1 MGFLLAAAL
10 AAAAAVNGRL
20 SGRIALDSA
29 SNQPP
34 AQAPVSVRATLRLA
48 SLINLALAT
57 AAAVSFGF
65 LVASEFSAGIRVIIG
80 GVAFMGAATAGEWF
94 LARQTFEAYN
104 RLRPGQLTYG
114 DYKVR
119 LMATAMSVALPLGVS
134 AILVGSLID
143 LVSGGA
149 WNLDRLANLAVFLF
163 AIALWSL
170 QWSAI
175 RLVLLPGKPAEFP
188 MSDWELD
195 AKTLALNM
203 NTRLNDLLILRTG
216 KSRIA
221 GAFALGGGRIA
232 ITDDLLAVLSHDE
245 FLAVMAH
252 ELRHFTQRKRT
263 VRVAASIALIAGVI
277 GAIAAWLVAAG
288 SIAPFLAIGIA
299 TAVAA
304 LSSVPLV
311 RIRRKNEDDADAAAV
326 ETIGADQLMSAI
338 AKTYAVNG
346 RLNESGSGTIHRGL
360 HDRLLNIA
368 TLGNLGEDS
377 VVRAIR
383 AGSAVARTTSQVS
396 FSR

>member
-1 MGFLLAAAL
+1 MGFLLAAAW

-277 GAIAAWLVAAG
+277 GAIAAWLVAAE

-383 AGSAVARTTSQVS
+383 SGSAVARTTSQVS

>member
-1 MGFLLAAAL
+1 MGFLLAAAW

-34 AQAPVSVRATLRLA
+34 AHAPVSVRATLRLA

-277 GAIAAWLVAAG
+277 GAIAAWLVAAE

-360 HDRLLNIA
+360 HDRLSNIA

>member
-1 MGFLLAAAL
+1 MGFLLAAAW

-20 SGRIALDSA
+20 SGRLALDSA

-65 LVASEFSAGIRVIIG
+65 LVARELSAGIRVIIG
-80 GVAFMGAATAGEWF
+80 GVTFMGTATAGEWYV
-94 LARQTFEAYN
+94 ARQTFEAYN

-203 NTRLNDLLILRTG
+203 NTRLNDLLILRTS

-263 VRVAASIALIAGVI
+263 VRVAAITALIAGVI
-277 GAIAAWLVAAG
+277 GAIAAWLAAAE
-288 SIAPFLAIGIA
+288 SIAPIFAVGIA
-299 TAVAA
+299 TTVAV

-311 RIRRKNEDDADAAAV
+311 RIRRENEDDADAAAV
-326 ETIGADQLMSAI
+326 ETIGAGQLMSAI

-346 RLNESGSGTIHRGL
+346 RLNESGSGIIHRGL
-360 HDRLLNIA
+360 HDRLLTIA
-368 TLGNLGEDS
+368 ALGNLGEDS
-377 VVRAIR
+377 VDRAIR
-383 AGSAVARTTSQVS
+383 AGSAVAPTTSQVS

>member
-1 MGFLLAAAL
+1 MGFLLAAAWT
-10 AAAAAVNGRL
+10 AASAVNGLL
-20 SGRIALDSA
+20 SGRKALTSA
-29 SNQPP
+29 STKPP
-34 AQAPVSVRATLRLA
+34 RQAPASVRATLRLA
-48 SLINLALAT
+48 SMINLAIST
-57 AAAVSFGF
+57 AAAISFGL
-65 LVASEFSAGIRVIIG
+65 LVANQFSAGIRVIIG

-94 LARQTFEAYN
+94 LARQTFAAYN
-104 RLRPGQLTYG
+104 LLRPGQLTYG

-143 LVSGGA
+143 LVGGGV

-163 AIALWSL
+163 AMVLWSI

-188 MSDWELD
+188 MPDWESD
-195 AKTLALNM
+195 AKTLASKM

-232 ITDDLLAVLSHDE
+232 ITDDLLAVLTHNE

-263 VRVAASIALIAGVI
+263 VRVAACHVLLAGII
-277 GAIAAWLVAAG
+277 GAIAAWLATAE
-288 SIAPFLAIGIA
+288 SISPILAIGIA
-299 TAVAA
+299 AAAAA
-304 LSSVPLV
+304 LSLVPLV
-311 RIRRKNEDDADAAAV
+311 RMRRENEDDADAAAV
-326 ETIGADQLMSAI
+326 EAIGADQLMSAI

-360 HDRLLNIA
+360 HDRLSNVA
-368 TLGNLGEDS
+368 AFGQLGEDA
-377 VVRAIR
+377 VDRAIR
-383 AGSAVARTTSQVS
+383 AASAIVPTTSQVS